1 MNDKRNQY
9 WLWAA
14 IGLLLC
20 LNVGTIGWIFRKT
33 EPLRINRTNRGDNA
47 EAFLPKRL
55 GFDKQQRLQYRQYR
69 QELRQATRPHEDSLR
84 QLWADLFA
92 RLQAPA
98 TPSDAVVDSLV
109 DRMNAQ
115 TGQLTRL
122 RFRQWRRV
130 RELCTP
136 AQRPAFDELMT
147 RLTERLNR
155 IDPNAARERRQRKLE
170 KNNQ

>member
-33 EPLRINRTNRGDNA
+33 EPLRINRTNGGGNA
-47 EAFLPKRL
+47 EAFLPNRL
-55 GFDKQQRLQYRQYR
+55 GFDKQQRFQYRQYR
-69 QELRQATRPHEDSLR
+69 QELRQAIRPHEVSLR
-84 QLWADLFA
+84 QLRADLFA
-92 RLQAPA
+92 RLQAPT
-98 TPSDAVVDSLV
+98 TPTEAVVDSLV

-147 RLTERLNR
+147 RLRERLNR
-155 IDPNAARERRQRKLE
+155 IDPNATRERRRKLE